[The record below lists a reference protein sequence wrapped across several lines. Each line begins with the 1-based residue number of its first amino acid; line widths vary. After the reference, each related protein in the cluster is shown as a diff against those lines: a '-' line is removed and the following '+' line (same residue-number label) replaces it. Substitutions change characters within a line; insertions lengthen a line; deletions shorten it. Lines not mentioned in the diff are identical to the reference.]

1 VGKIYAGTSGW
12 AYSTWKQEFYPPDV
26 GSAKFLSHYAT
37 RLNSVEVNYTFRS
50 FLTKKLLKDWI
61 EATPPGFKFAVK
73 AHQSITHI
81 KRLRNAARL
90 TSKFLSSLQPLRV
103 ARKLGP
109 VLFQLPPFLKCD
121 LELLKEFMKELPRQ
135 ARCAIEFRHVSW
147 FNDTVFTAL
156 QDANVALCLAESD
169 ALKTPIIRTADFSYL
184 RLRRE
189 KYPPKSRRA
198 VAKHANGFA
207 KRGDVF
213 VYFKHQEKPVGPLY
227 AEELL
232 AAVKH
237 R

>member
-12 AYSTWKQEFYPPDV
+12 AYSTWKPDFYPAKL
-26 GSAKFLSHYAT
+26 GSAKFLSHYAN

-50 FLTKKLLKDWI
+50 FPTKKLLKGWI

-73 AHQSITHI
+73 AHYSITHI
-81 KRLRNAARL
+81 KRLHNATGL
-90 TSKFLSSLQPLRV
+90 TSKFLASLKPLRMR
-103 ARKLGP
+103 RKLGP

-121 LELLKEFMKELPRQ
+121 LELLKEFLQLLPKQ
-135 ARCAIEFRHVSW
+135 TRCAFEFRHVSW
-147 FNDTVFTAL
+147 FNNTVFTAL

-189 KYPPKSRRA
+189 KYAPKSRKA
-198 VAKHANGFA
+198 VAKRANGFA
-207 KRGDVF
+207 KKGDVF
-213 VYFKHQEKPVGPLY
+213 AFFKHQEKPVGPLY
-227 AEELL
+227 AEALL

>member
-12 AYSTWKQEFYPPDV
+12 AYSTWKPDFYPPNV

-81 KRLRNAARL
+81 KRLRNAAGL
-90 TSKFLSSLQPLRV
+90 TSKFFSSLQPLRI
-103 ARKLGP
+103 AGKLGP

-121 LELLKEFMKELPRQ
+121 LELLKEFLKGLPKQ
-135 ARCAIEFRHVSW
+135 TRCAFEFRHALW
-147 FNDTVFTAL
+147 FNDAVFAAL

-169 ALKTPIIRTADFSYL
+169 ALGTPNVRTADFSYL

-189 KYPPKSRRA
+189 KYTPKSRRA
-198 VAKHANGFA
+198 VAKLVRDFA
-207 KRGDVF
+207 KKGDVF
-213 VYFKHQEKPVGPLY
+213 VFFKHQEKPVGPLY